1 MKKVI
6 SFVLSLVMCLSLC
19 ACNSSSKA
27 MQDPATAPFL
37 DLDAYGALKKE
48 DPDQAKKEYDGKAFR
63 CTGAVVY
70 KNISEG
76 KCYFGVEEY
85 DSYLTMYIT
94 KYTLCICLANEA
106 DFEKVKSSETYT
118 FAGILDTSE
127 DVPVLREAQII
138 E

>member
-6 SFVLSLVMCLSLC
+6 SFVLILIMCLSLC
-19 ACNSSSKA
+19 ACNNSAKET
-27 MQDPATAPFL
+27 QDPATAPFL
-37 DLDAYGALKKE
+37 DLDAYGALKE
-48 DPDQAKKEYDGKAFR
+48 EYPDRAKTEYDGKTFR
-63 CTGAVVY
+63 CAGAVVY
-70 KNISEG
+70 KNTGEG

-94 KYTLCICLANEA
+94 KYTLCICLSNDE
-106 DFEKVKSSETYT
+106 DFERVKPGKTYT

-127 DVPVLREAQII
+127 DVPVLREARII